1 MREACC
7 ARMMLSLVGRRKVL
21 CFSISGWR
29 CSEAMVAHFTGLDAL
44 GRDGSL
50 GVVVGIGFEVV

>member
-1 MREACC
+1 
-7 ARMMLSLVGRRKVL
+7 MMLSLVGRRKVL